1 VDRIN
6 PPRPPQRRRSA
17 VLAAAGAFVLGVLY
31 AAISG
36 YWGSGGTALLASVGG
51 VFQRAGRNGSVA
63 VLAVV
68 WLTVLLK
75 LLAASLGAVVVAGE
89 PRIDVRRRRQLR
101 MVSWAA
107 ASVLVIY
114 GGVLS
119 IIGWLVQI
127 GIVSAGAHADHE
139 ALRWHA
145 YVWDPRFL
153 VWGLLLAAA
162 LLRSRPLATLVVK

>member
-75 LLAASLGAVVVAGE
+75 LLAASLGVVVVAGE

-119 IIGWLVQI
+119 IIGWLAQI
-127 GIVSAGAHADHE
+127 GIVSAGHTQITRRFAGTPTCGTHGFWSGACC
-139 ALRWHA
+139 W
-145 YVWDPRFL
+145 PRRCCAR
-153 VWGLLLAAA
+153 V
-162 LLRSRPLATLVVK
+162 R